1 MVQLQPVPPQINSAR
16 PEMTRAVMRATGL
29 DEAQLTA
36 LVHNFYAKVR
46 RDPLLGPIFETRI
59 TDWTAHLER
68 MVAFW
73 SSVALMTGRY
83 SGAPVPAHIGL
94 PVAWDHFERWL
105 ALFEETA
112 REVCTPEGADRVIT
126 HANHIALSLDNAIQN
141 AS

>member
-46 RDPLLGPIFETRI
+46 SDPLLGPIFEPRI

-73 SSVALMTGRY
+73 SSVA
-83 SGAPVPAHIGL
+83 
-94 PVAWDHFERWL
+94 
-105 ALFEETA
+105 
-112 REVCTPEGADRVIT
+112 
-126 HANHIALSLDNAIQN
+126 
-141 AS
+141 